1 MAKMR
6 FIKEDR
12 MASDDCSF
20 CGTHQ
25 TCGHYFGAVKEILGG
40 YEDERGSYI
49 LVNTCGDYSWI
60 CKECW
65 EKIKKALL

>member
-1 MAKMR
+1 MKKK

-20 CGTHQ
+20 CGTHVN
-25 TCGHYFGAVKEILGG
+25 CGHSFRVVKEILGG

-49 LVNTCGDYSWI
+49 LKKYYSKNI
-60 CKECW
+60 
-65 EKIKKALL
+65 

>member
-1 MAKMR
+1 MKKK

-20 CGTHQ
+20 CGTHVN
-25 TCGHYFGAVKEILGG
+25 CGHSFRAIKEILGG

-65 EKIKKALL
+65 GKIKKVLL